1 MEISLD
7 TILAI
12 AGLFVGGGGGAFFTW
27 RWQRAKAKA
36 EAQTAEVNMAKEV
49 QSTYQEILRSKQE
62 EVDDKNRII
71 AELRQD
77 RDHFRQDRNEL
88 RERIDKMD
96 ERVRDLQAQV
106 ARNGRQLEC
115 MRPLLCGRR
124 HCPDRISVTISAD
137 GEVRPSKVKNK
148 TGKKNDKTEQE
159 LYAGGTDEQCDS
171 EEDGNQ
177 K

>member
-36 EAQTAEVNMAKEV
+36 EAQTAEVNMAKEG

-77 RDHFRQDRNEL
+77 RDHFRQDRQAL

-106 ARNGRQLEC
+106 ARNGRQ
-115 MRPLLCGRR
+115 
-124 HCPDRISVTISAD
+124 
-137 GEVRPSKVKNK
+137 
-148 TGKKNDKTEQE
+148 
-159 LYAGGTDEQCDS
+159 
-171 EEDGNQ
+171 
-177 K
+177 